1 MGQTLKKN
9 KILKKNADNK
19 EGKKGN
25 LKNNK
30 GMRNRKRYVRQM
42 QTDKLQGKS
51 RTQKRTKYNKK
62 KEK

>member
-1 MGQTLKKN
+1 
-9 KILKKNADNK
+9 LKKNADNK